1 METADAEEEEEYQKR
16 RKTTTAEKE
25 EEKEEEEGEKVAVNN
40 NVSTSTRSLP
50 ATFCYTSP
58 TYIPYS
64 DPFGI
69 AYPPPLQRQRRQQTS
84 LMGERRDGGG
94 SGSGSSK
101 TKWKTY

>member
-1 METADAEEEEEYQKR
+1 METADAEEEEYQKR

-25 EEKEEEEGEKVAVNN
+25 EEKEEEEEGEKFAVNN

-69 AYPPPLQRQRRQQTS
+69 AYPPPPTTAEETTDIS
-84 LMGERRDGGG
+84 DGGE
-94 SGSGSSK
+94 
-101 TKWKTY
+101 TRWRRKWWR